1 MTSTDTTLTQLTSA
15 SLKLVSSVEYDGLSA
30 LEVFDVLGDPTQ
42 ITDWYPL
49 AKSVVLGSGQGSEQ
63 QFDVEFTFFGL
74 VSEQVLYWDPPN
86 RYIYQAV
93 GPDFPIKDYI
103 ADIVVEES
111 GFQRGTLK
119 WSVYFDVIE
128 GPEFQRL
135 LPIILPAINKAGM
148 ANLSA
153 MLGNGSYSVAS
164 YF

>member
-1 MTSTDTTLTQLTSA
+1 MASTDTTLAQFTSA
-15 SLKLVSSVEYDGLSA
+15 SLKLVSSVEYNGLSA
-30 LEVFDVLGDPTQ
+30 LEVFDILGDPTK

-49 AKSVVLGSGQGSEQ
+49 AKSVVLGPGSGSEQ

-74 VSEQVLYWDPPN
+74 VSEQVLHWDPPN

-103 ADIVVEES
+103 ADIAVEET
-111 GFQRGTLK
+111 GFQRGILK
-119 WSVYFDVIE
+119 WSVYFDTIE

-135 LPIILPAINKAGM
+135 LPVILPAINEAGM

-153 MLGNGSYSVAS
+153 ILGNGSYSVAS